1 MGKPK
6 PLPAVAEVPPEAL
19 AEDRRRAEAMVALV
33 KEMTKGED
41 RRERLLRRARPSDQK
56 TLLKRFERERARDAQ
71 RIRELSEAE
80 CKGIRAKVLLSA
92 LGRTRSRSCPGPRC
106 AAGPRRTRPASS
118 RC

>member
-56 TLLKRFERERARDAQ
+56 TLLTDAQ
-71 RIRELSEAE
+71 SDDN
-80 CKGIRAKVLLSA
+80 KGLLQ
-92 LGRTRSRSCPGPRC
+92 
-106 AAGPRRTRPASS
+106 RRD
-118 RC
+118 